1 MDLSLLVTAHTPPVG
16 YRGAVN
22 TRLTEPD
29 VEVTIREVAELLA
42 DAAKN
47 RTRAD
52 RTHRRR
58 FARLLKDP
66 KAIDLTIRLT
76 DEVIRIVNPREA
88 ARRFRQIARGAT
100 LGLGLIDFLSIK
112 LAALVSLIF
121 PKLTIAIVTAKVRST
136 SKRAILA
143 AEKKPLAKHLS
154 RRSKRSV
161 ANNINVLGEA
171 VLGDDEATARYQSV
185 LEMLS
190 RDHVSYISVKISS
203 IISQIVTLD
212 TEGSIERCSERI
224 RDLYR
229 LAKKKGAFVNLDMEE
244 FRDLEITVSLFTRIL
259 DEEEF
264 ETLNAGIVIQAYL
277 PDSHAYFH
285 RLLEW
290 SRARYARSGGSI
302 KIRIVKGANLAME
315 KAEAEY
321 HGHIQAPY
329 ATKAEVDA
337 SYLRLV
343 DEGLRDENRGA
354 IRLGIASHNLFHIAW
369 AKNLATSRNL
379 IEMLDIEMLEGMANG
394 EALAVAKRLG
404 SVLLYTPVTKRS
416 DFPSAVAY
424 LVRRLDENTAKENFL
439 RSSFTIKVDSEE
451 FVDQRRRFEA
461 AVRERFTVST
471 ASHRFTHTEVEH
483 RLERFEN
490 QSDGDFTDG
499 EYRAR
504 LAKAFKGIQTVS
516 NLHIPL
522 VIGGVEI
529 LTKETEAGQ
538 DPNHEGD
545 VWYRYSIADRVH
557 IDKALRIA
565 TKAASGWD
573 ALGATARGEILLKA
587 ATVMEDARA
596 QTISIMSRDT
606 GKTAAEADPE
616 VSEAIDFARYY
627 AMSGLTATRGSTPMG
642 VVVIVPPWNFPYAIP
657 LGGVLASLA
666 AGNSVIFKP
675 APESVAVAWSA
686 VNHLWQAGVPKDVL
700 HFLPCRDDENGKYLI
715 THPEISAVIL
725 TGGFDTAR
733 LFLSWKPEMTLL
745 AETSGKNAIVITAS
759 ADIDLAVKDLV
770 QSAFGHAGQKCS
782 AASLGIVDAKIH
794 DHPSFTKQLVDAAS
808 SLVVGAGTS
817 FSTLVGPVI
826 RPPSG
831 ALHRALT
838 TLDEGESWLLEPK
851 QLDSSGHLWR
861 PGIKI
866 GVKEG
871 SWSHQ
876 NEWFGPVLA
885 IMKAPNLDT
894 AITWQNSTPYG
905 LTAGIHSLNEEE
917 CERWINGVH
926 AGNLY
931 VNRAITGAIV
941 QRQPFGGWKRSSVG
955 PTSKAGGP
963 HYVEQLRNW
972 PLVVDA
978 DAAKKSARIWWD
990 RVGSQTIPTASL
1002 TVERNYLRYRKYTE
1016 PILVRVDASTSHAE
1030 RLFISWLTREFGI
1043 WIVQSDNESIEEFM
1057 KFARENPVGKVRW
1070 LSSEVPPTREMI
1082 EIGISLDS
1090 RPMTQVGGV
1099 ELTRWLREQS
1109 ISITNHRY
1117 GNVGSGPNPKI

>member
-1 MDLSLLVTAHTPPVG
+1 
-16 YRGAVN
+16 VN
-22 TRLTEPD
+22 FALTEPD
-29 VEVTIREVAELLA
+29 TEVTVKEVSELLEI
-42 DAAKN
+42 AKSK
-47 RTRAD
+47 RARAD

-88 ARRFRQIARGAT
+88 ARRFRQIAKEAT

-112 LAALVSLIF
+112 LASLTSLLL
-121 PKLTIAIVTAKVRST
+121 PRLTIAIVTAKVRST

-143 AEKKPLAKHLS
+143 AEKKPLAKHLT
-154 RRSKRSV
+154 RRHKRSV

-171 VLGDDEATARYQSV
+171 VLGDEEATARYQSV

-190 RDHVSYISVKISS
+190 REEVTYISVKISS
-203 IISQIVTLD
+203 IISQIITLD

-244 FRDLEITVSLFTRIL
+244 FRDLEITVSLFMRIL
-259 DEEEF
+259 DESEF
-264 ETLNAGIVIQAYL
+264 ESLNAGIVIQAYL
-277 PDSHAYFH
+277 PDSHDYFH
-285 RLLEW
+285 RLHEW
-290 SRARYARSGGSI
+290 SRNRYLRSGGSI
-302 KIRIVKGANLAME
+302 KIRIVKGANFAME

-321 HGHIQAPY
+321 HGYLQAPY
-329 ATKAEVDA
+329 ETKSDVDA
-337 SYLRLV
+337 SYLRLI
-343 DEGLRDENRGA
+343 DQGLREENRGA
-354 IRLGIASHNLFHIAW
+354 IRLGIASHNLFHIIW
-369 AKNLATSRNL
+369 AKNLATSRGL
-379 IEMLDIEMLEGMANG
+379 IEMIDIEMLEGMANG
-394 EALAVAKRLG
+394 EALAIADRVG

-424 LVRRLDENTAKENFL
+424 LVRRLDENTAEENYL
-439 RSSFTIKVDSEE
+439 RSSFTITAGSKE
-451 FVDQRRRFEA
+451 FEDQRRRFED
-461 AVRERFTVST
+461 AVRGRTTVST
-471 ASHRFTHTEVEH
+471 TSHRLHDKKQSAPHT
-483 RLERFEN
+483 LERFEN
-490 QSDGDFTDG
+490 ESDGDFTDG
-499 EYRAR
+499 QYRAK
-504 LAKAFKGIQTVS
+504 LQKAFKGIATVT

-522 VIGGVEI
+522 VIGGEEV
-529 LTKETEAGQ
+529 LTSATEEGR
-538 DPNHEGD
+538 DPNENGK
-545 VWYRYSIADRVH
+545 VWYRYSFADRVH
-557 IDKALRIA
+557 IDKAMRIA
-565 TKAASGWD
+565 SKSVANWD
-573 ALGATARGEILLKA
+573 GLGAKTRGEILLKA
-587 ATVMEDARA
+587 AEIMDEARA

-616 VSEAIDFARYY
+616 ISEAIDFARYY
-627 AMSGLTATRGSTPMG
+627 AMTSIAATRGSTPIG
-642 VVVIVPPWNFPYAIP
+642 VVSVVPPWNFPYAIP
-657 LGGVLASLA
+657 LGGVVAALA
-666 AGNSVIFKP
+666 AGNAVIFKP

-686 VNHLWQAGVPKDVL
+686 VNHLWQAGVPKEVL

-715 THPEISAVIL
+715 THDDVAAVIL
-725 TGGFDTAR
+725 TGGFETAR
-733 LFLSWKPEMTLL
+733 LFLSWKPELTLL

-759 ADIDLAVKDLV
+759 ADVDLAVKDLV

-782 AASLGIVDAKIH
+782 AASLAIVDAKIH
-794 DHPSFTKQLVDAAS
+794 DHPNFTKQLIDATS
-808 SLVVGAGTS
+808 SLVVGAGTF

-831 ALHRALT
+831 SLLRALS

-851 QLDSSGHLWR
+851 QLDEAGHLWR
-861 PGIKI
+861 PGIKV

-885 IMKAPNLDT
+885 IMKAPDLDT

-905 LTAGIHSLNEEE
+905 LTAGIHSLNQEE
-917 CERWINGVH
+917 CERWIAKVE

-990 RVGSQTIPTASL
+990 RTGSHLIETSSL
-1002 TVERNYLRYRKYTE
+1002 HVERNYLRYCKYIE
-1016 PILVRVDASTSHAE
+1016 PILVRVDASTSHPE

-1043 WIVQSDNESIEEFM
+1043 KVVLSDNESREEFLR
-1057 KFARENPVGKVRW
+1057 FARENDFGKVRW
-1070 LSSEVPPTREMI
+1070 LSSEVPPTAELI
-1082 EIGISLDS
+1082 ELGISVDT

-1099 ELTRWLREQS
+1099 ELTRWLKEQS

>member
-1 MDLSLLVTAHTPPVG
+1 MNFA
-16 YRGAVN
+16 
-22 TRLTEPD
+22 LTEPD
-29 VEVTIREVAELLA
+29 IEVTVNEVSELL
-42 DAAKN
+42 DIAKSK
-47 RTRAD
+47 RARAD

-76 DEVIRIVNPREA
+76 DEVIRIVNAREA
-88 ARRFRQIARGAT
+88 ARRFRQIAKGAT
-100 LGLGLIDFLSIK
+100 LGVGLLDFLSIK
-112 LAALVSLIF
+112 IASLASLLF
-121 PKLTIAIVTAKVRST
+121 PKLIISIVTAKVRST

-143 AEKKPLAKHLS
+143 AEKKPLAKHLT
-154 RRSKRSV
+154 RRNKRSV

-171 VLGDDEATARYQSV
+171 VLGDEEATARYQSV

-190 RDHVSYISVKISS
+190 RDEVTYISVKISS
-203 IISQIVTLD
+203 IISQIITLD

-229 LAKKKGAFVNLDMEE
+229 LAKKRGAFVNLDMEE
-244 FRDLEITVSLFTRIL
+244 FRDLEITVSLFMRIL
-259 DEEEF
+259 DEPEF
-264 ETLNAGIVIQAYL
+264 ESLNAGIVIQAYL
-277 PDSHAYFH
+277 PDSHEYFH
-285 RLLEW
+285 RLIEW
-290 SRARYARSGGSI
+290 SKARYARSGGSI

-321 HGHIQAPY
+321 HGYRQAPY
-329 ATKAEVDA
+329 ETKADVDA
-337 SYLRLV
+337 SYLRLI
-343 DEGLRDENRGA
+343 DEGLRQENRGA
-354 IRLGIASHNLFHIAW
+354 IRLGIASHNLFHIIW
-369 AKNLATSRNL
+369 AKNLATSRGL
-379 IEMLDIEMLEGMANG
+379 VEMIDIEMLEGMANG
-394 EALAVAKRLG
+394 EALAIADRVG

-424 LVRRLDENTAKENFL
+424 LVRRLDENTAEENYL
-439 RSSFTIKVDSEE
+439 RSSFTIKAGSKEFEE
-451 FVDQRRRFEA
+451 QRRRFEV
-461 AVRERFTVST
+461 AVQSRSSIST
-471 ASHRFTHTEVEH
+471 SSHRLQGKNSLHT
-483 RLERFEN
+483 LEKFEN
-490 QSDGDFTDG
+490 ESDGDFTDG
-499 EYRAR
+499 QYRSR
-504 LAKAFKGIQTVS
+504 LSKAFKGIATVT

-522 VIGGVEI
+522 VIGGEEI
-529 LTKETEAGQ
+529 LTSETEEGR
-538 DPNHEGD
+538 DPNQNGN
-545 VWYRYSIADRVH
+545 VWYRYSFADRVH

-565 TKAASGWD
+565 SKSVAGWE
-573 ALGATARGEILLKA
+573 ALGAKSRGEILLKA
-587 ATVMEDARA
+587 AEIMDEARA
-596 QTISIMSRDT
+596 QTVSIMARDT

-616 VSEAIDFARYY
+616 ISEAIDFARYY
-627 AMSGLTATRGSTPMG
+627 ATTAIAATRGSTPMG
-642 VVVIVPPWNFPYAIP
+642 VIAVVPPWNFPYAIP
-657 LGGVLASLA
+657 LGGVIAALA
-666 AGNSVIFKP
+666 AGNAVIFKP

-715 THPEISAVIL
+715 THNDVAAVIL

-733 LFLSWKPEMTLL
+733 LFLSWKPELTLL

-782 AASLGIVDAKIH
+782 AASLAIVDTKIH

-808 SLVVGAGTS
+808 SLVVGPGTS
-817 FSTLVGPVI
+817 FSTLVGPII

-831 ALHRALT
+831 SLQRALT
-838 TLDEGESWLLEPK
+838 TLDEGESWLLEPE
-851 QLDSSGHLWR
+851 QLDESGHLWR
-861 PGIKI
+861 PGIKV
-866 GVKEG
+866 GVKPG
-871 SWSHQ
+871 SWSHL

-885 IMKAPNLDT
+885 IMKAPDLDT
-894 AITWQNSTPYG
+894 AISWQNSTPYG
-905 LTAGIHSLNEEE
+905 LTAGIHSLNQEE
-917 CERWINGVH
+917 CERWITKVE

-931 VNRAITGAIV
+931 LNRAITGAIV

-990 RVGSQTIPTASL
+990 RTGSRTIETSSL
-1002 TVERNYLRYRKYTE
+1002 HVERNYLRYCKYSE
-1016 PILVRVDASTSHAE
+1016 PILVRVDASTSHPE

-1043 WIVQSDNESIEEFM
+1043 KIVLSDNETREEFLR
-1057 KFARENPVGKVRW
+1057 FARENAFGKVRW
-1070 LSSEVPPTREMI
+1070 LSSEVPPTAELI
-1082 EIGISLDS
+1082 ELGISLDN

-1099 ELTRWLREQS
+1099 ELTRWLKEQS

-1117 GNVGSGPNPKI
+1117 GNVGSGPNPKL